1 MPEIDPG
8 CPQEKAMWEKARHN
22 YLEPCIGCC
31 HPGDPGHLGRYY
43 RAGVEVWGCVRCAI
57 KWARYLKE
65 FKR

>member
-1 MPEIDPG
+1 MPEIDPDW
-8 CPQEKAMWEKARHN
+8 PQEKALWEGVRQHSN
-22 YLEPCIGCC
+22 FPCVGCRP
-31 HPGDPGHLGRYY
+31 PGDPGHLGRYY